1 MAFSLGGRSSTSQE
15 TQNQYPPQTELI
27 KHILTPA
34 QTRYLVRRED
44 LERWLEARFGQRPDL
59 GLHVRLDTL
68 CLAHRYVRSFE
79 GSRMQNYLGGA
90 PF

>member
-1 MAFSLGGRSSTSQE
+1 MAFPLGGRSNASQE
-15 TQNQYPPQTELI
+15 MQEQQPAQTQQLI

-59 GLHVRLDTL
+59 NVHVCLDILCMISSLARVTL
-68 CLAHRYVRSFE
+68 KSA
-79 GSRMQNYLGGA
+79 N
-90 PF
+90 